1 MTERASSQSADQ
13 ALRRFRRLDGAV
25 DIGGRGERHFSDVV
39 LVGGV
44 EASIQPPSALSTSL
58 PPINMWP
65 MIGELLMVFATV
77 AGDIVALNCIQL
89 CPF

>member
-1 MTERASSQSADQ
+1 MRNLPPWIFISSSLTERASSQSADQ

-44 EASIQPPSALSTSL
+44 EAIDPAAFRAVDQLTADQH
-58 PPINMWP
+58 
-65 MIGELLMVFATV
+65 V
-77 AGDIVALNCIQL
+77 AG
-89 CPF
+89 

>member
-1 MTERASSQSADQ
+1 LTERASSQSADQ

-44 EASIQPPSALSTSL
+44 EAIDPAAFPLSTSL
-58 PPINMWP
+58 LPINMWP
-65 MIGELLMVFATV
+65 MIGELLIVFATV